1 MSSPLK
7 HRTLSAMITDQLR
20 QAILDGT
27 YPAGS
32 QLRQDALGEAYGVS
46 RIPVREAL
54 FQLEA
59 EGLVRIVPQ
68 KGAIVSELSLDE
80 INDVFDLRVLL
91 EPRML
96 AESAPL
102 FSADDFAVL
111 DAIQKRFEA
120 AIADGDRSEW
130 GQINAEFHMAMY
142 VNARQP
148 RTQSIVTAL
157 LQTSDRYTRMQLST
171 VEAMGTAEKE
181 HAELIALCRD
191 QRIDAAC
198 GFLAQ
203 HIEAVRSD
211 LLRVVGRT
219 IAKDGAA

>member
-1 MSSPLK
+1 MK

-27 YPAGS
+27 YPAGA
-32 QLRQDALGEAYGVS
+32 QLRQDALGETYGVS

-68 KGAIVSELSLDE
+68 KGAVVSELSLDE
-80 INDVFDLRVLL
+80 INDVFDLRVML

-96 AESAPL
+96 AQSAPH
-102 FSADDFAVL
+102 FSADDFATL
-111 DAIQKRFEA
+111 DAIQRRFEG
-120 AIADGDRSEW
+120 AIAAGNVSEW

-148 RTQSIVTAL
+148 RTQNIVTAL
-157 LQTSDRYTRMQLST
+157 LQTSDRYTRMQLSNT
-171 VEAMGTAEKE
+171 EAMGIAEKE
-181 HAELIALCRD
+181 HAQLIALCRAG
-191 QRIDAAC
+191 QIADAC
-198 GFLAQ
+198 SFLKQ

-219 IAKDGAA
+219 IEKSGAA